1 MAMRT
6 LNQILQRRS
15 PVLCVL
21 EHTQTVAEAAR
32 ELASRQ
38 LGALLVVDREDRV
51 IGVFSERDLLRRVVA
66 EGRAPEHTALIEVMT
81 PNPVTASPGEDR
93 ESALLK
99 MQRAGCRH
107 LPVVVDDM
115 VIDMLSMRDLIF
127 VELEERAT
135 EVDQLKA
142 YIAGSY

>member
-1 MAMRT
+1 MTMRT
-6 LNQILQRRS
+6 LTQILQRRS

-21 EHTQTVAEAAR
+21 EHTHTVADAVQQLAA
-32 ELASRQ
+32 RQ

-51 IGVFSERDLLRRVVA
+51 MGIFSERDLLRRVVA
-66 EGRAPEHTALIEVMT
+66 EGRAPEHTALAEVMT
-81 PNPVTASPGEDR
+81 RNPVTASPSEDR

-107 LPVVVDDM
+107 LPVVVDGM

-127 VELEERAT
+127 VELEERAS

-142 YIAGSY
+142 YIQGSY

>member
-1 MAMRT
+1 
-6 LNQILQRRS
+6 
-15 PVLCVL
+15 VLCVL
-21 EHTQTVAEAAR
+21 EHTQTVAVAAR

-38 LGALLVVDREDRV
+38 LGALLVVDREDHV
-51 IGVFSERDLLRRVVA
+51 IGVFSERDLLRRVIA

-115 VIDMLSMRDLIF
+115 VIDMLSMRDLLF

-142 YIAGSY
+142 YIQGSY

>member
-1 MAMRT
+1 MTMRT
-6 LNQILQRRS
+6 LTQILQRRS

-21 EHTQTVAEAAR
+21 EHTHTVADAVR
-32 ELASRQ
+32 ELAARQ

-51 IGVFSERDLLRRVVA
+51 MGVFSERDLLRRVVA
-66 EGRAPEHTALIEVMT
+66 EGRAPEHTALAEVMT
-81 PNPVTASPGEDR
+81 PNPVTASPGDER

-107 LPVVVDDM
+107 LPVVVDGM

-127 VELEERAT
+127 VELEERAS

-142 YIAGSY
+142 YIQGSY

>member
-1 MAMRT
+1 MRT
-6 LNQILQRRS
+6 LTQILQRRS

-21 EHTQTVAEAAR
+21 EHTHTVADAVR
-32 ELASRQ
+32 ELSARQ
-38 LGALLVVDREDRV
+38 LGAVLVVDREDRV
-51 IGVFSERDLLRRVVA
+51 IGVFSERDLLRRVIA

-81 PNPVTASPGEDR
+81 PNPVTASPSEDR

-107 LPVVVDDM
+107 LPVVVDDR
-115 VIDMLSMRDLIF
+115 VIDMLSMRDLLF

-142 YIAGSY
+142 YIQGSY